1 MTALIDTIGHGA
13 IIELRLA
20 RPPVNALNQELCAA
34 IAAAVR
40 AAVDGGAKGIVL
52 SGGEKVFSAGLDV
65 PHLLTLRTRD
75 ELGAAWTG
83 FLDAARAIAA
93 SPVPVAAAITGHS
106 PAGGCVL
113 ALCCDYRVM
122 AEGAFRIGLN
132 ETQVGLVAPDGIQH
146 LLRRVVGAHRAE
158 RLLVG
163 GELVESARALE
174 IGLVDE
180 LAAPGDVV
188 ARATAWL
195 EALLALPR
203 EPVLRTRAI
212 ARADLLAA
220 LAPERIEIDT
230 FVDAWNAPD
239 TQAGLR
245 ALVARLGK

>member
-34 IAAAVR
+34 IAAAVP

-146 LLRRVVGAHRAE
+146 LMRRVVGAHRAE